1 MRDCQRVHLSDTSH
15 RPSSARLASCLSI
28 RICYVCYACMH
39 RNDRIGCV
47 RCVRLLFPIIG
58 GEVLCGYKFR
68 VRELVRNWTR
78 APVITGWGG
87 YQNRLTDQITTGSQQ
102 VKMAPVL
109 SPRAGNRSGGPV
121 LPVIRAGE
129 LVLNSG
135 FKPVRRTGFY
145 EYRTNC
151 I

>member
-1 MRDCQRVHLSDTSH
+1 MNLLYRSLPLCRHGDASKDDSHQTSSSPMDTIMGSGTSDT
-15 RPSSARLASCLSI
+15 RGTTP
-28 RICYVCYACMH
+28 
-39 RNDRIGCV
+39 
-47 RCVRLLFPIIG
+47 P
-58 GEVLCGYKFR
+58 LCGYKFR
-68 VRELVRNWTR
+68 VRELVRNRTR

-87 YQNRLTDQITTGSQQ
+87 YWNRLTDWITTGSRQ

-109 SPRAGNRSGGPV
+109 SPRAGNRSGGLV

-129 LVLNSG
+129 PVLNSG